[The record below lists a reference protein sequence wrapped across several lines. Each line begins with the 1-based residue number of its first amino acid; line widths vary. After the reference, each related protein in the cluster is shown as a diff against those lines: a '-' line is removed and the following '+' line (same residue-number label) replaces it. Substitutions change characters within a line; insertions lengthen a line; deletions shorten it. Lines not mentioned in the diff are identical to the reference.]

1 MKFYKN
7 VHSILIISL
16 VFIIISVSMVGCNKS
31 ESKNESGQIIQLN
44 GGGQDGK
51 TDVNTVKKLKI
62 ALIMKTLTNPFFIEM
77 EKGAR
82 NAETEFGIE
91 LIVRTGSK
99 ETSIQQQ
106 ISIVEEMIAEKVDA
120 IVIAPGSST
129 ELIPS
134 LKKAQDALIP
144 IVNID
149 NRLDKNISEKMGL
162 VNVPFVS
169 VDNEIGAYNCVKKL
183 ISNISS
189 PTKAVII
196 EGIRQTENGE
206 QRREGAVR
214 AFSENKNIK
223 VVASETANWKIDEA
237 NFVLE
242 KMFEKQ
248 TDIGVVFCANDMMAL
263 GAIQYLQKTNR
274 KNVYVGGF
282 DALSEAKK
290 AIADDTLQATIDQ
303 QADLQGY
310 TGIKY
315 AIQLINGEKVPEETM
330 LETKLID
337 KSTLK

>member
-1 MKFYKN
+1 MRFFKN

-16 VFIIISVSMVGCNKS
+16 VFIIISASMVGCNIFGSNNERGQTTQISKGGQ
-31 ESKNESGQIIQLN
+31 EDKKDVRTSKN
-44 GGGQDGK
+44 
-51 TDVNTVKKLKI
+51 LKI

-82 NAETEFGIE
+82 KAETEFGME
-91 LIVRTGSK
+91 LVVRTGAK

-149 NRLDKNISEKMGL
+149 NRLDKNMCEKMGL
-162 VNVPFVS
+162 VNVPFIS
-169 VDNEIGAYNCVKKL
+169 VNNEIGAYNCVKKL
-183 ISNISS
+183 ISQISS
-189 PTKAVII
+189 PANAVII

-206 QRREGAVR
+206 QRRAGAVR

-223 VVASETANWKIDEA
+223 LVASETANWKIDEA

-242 KMFEKQ
+242 KMFEKNP
-248 TDIGVVFCANDMMAL
+248 DIGVVFCANDMMAL
-263 GAIQYLQKTNR
+263 GAIQYLQKSNH
-274 KNVYVGGF
+274 KNVSVGGF
-282 DALSEAKK
+282 DALDEAKK

-315 AIQLINGEKVPEETM
+315 AIQLINGENVPEETM
-330 LETKLID
+330 LETKLVD
-337 KSTLK
+337 KLTLK